1 LLQSGFEFRMFK
13 PVLFLALGFF
23 AVCFPLVAQQAKHSG
38 PVQHRVA
45 ASALVPLDTVSN
57 FSIYRPNVLSASN
70 SILFHSGPVRA
81 WSDGAQLVSGN
92 ALMQIGMAPLGLFP
106 VTYFAPSDIGPAPMA
121 KPAAGST
128 SRQRIAATDGKDL
141 PGEMISSPLN
151 QVYCTG
157 EVGFVYG
164 RWSGKGNGDYWQNY
178 VSGQVGNDHFQ
189 INAGASF
196 ENWSGNSPKVRGYS
210 FSR

>member
-1 LLQSGFEFRMFK
+1 MVKAG
-13 PVLFLALGFF
+13 
-23 AVCFPLVAQQAKHSG
+23 
-38 PVQHRVA
+38 
-45 ASALVPLDTVSN
+45 
-57 FSIYRPNVLSASN
+57 
-70 SILFHSGPVRA
+70 
-81 WSDGAQLVSGN
+81 
-92 ALMQIGMAPLGLFP
+92 
-106 VTYFAPSDIGPAPMA
+106 
-121 KPAAGST
+121 AGSD
-128 SRQRIAATDGKDL
+128 SRSRITATDGKDL
-141 PGEMISSPLN
+141 PGEMISSPLS
-151 QVYCTG
+151 QVYYTG